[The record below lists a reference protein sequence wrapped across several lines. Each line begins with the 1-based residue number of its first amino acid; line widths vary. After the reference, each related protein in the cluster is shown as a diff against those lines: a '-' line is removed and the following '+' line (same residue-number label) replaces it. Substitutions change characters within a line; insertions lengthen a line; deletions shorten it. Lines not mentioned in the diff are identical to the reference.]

1 LSLTRAR
8 ELAVLAALS
17 AHGAHGYS
25 IAAAFEGSFGPFLGI
40 NRAAIYAILGRFD
53 RRGWISGSV
62 KRGGSHPDR
71 EVFRITKAGREAFA
85 ELGNQLEDN
94 PGLPQSPLL
103 ALLMASE
110 VTGDRVDRDVLIEKR
125 KSALAALEKSAG
137 ADHSDSPSLQLCKR
151 LLQAELGALR
161 SLK

>member
-1 LSLTRAR
+1 M
-8 ELAVLAALS
+8 AVLAALS

-40 NRAAIYAILGRFD
+40 NRAAVYAILGRFD

-62 KRGGSHPDR
+62 KKGGSHPDR
-71 EVFRITKAGREAFA
+71 EVFRITKAGRKALV
-85 ELGNQLEDN
+85 ELRIQLEDD

-110 VTGDRVDRDVLIEKR
+110 VNGDSVDHDALIEER
-125 KSALAALEKSAG
+125 KSALAALEKSAD
-137 ADHSDSPSLQLCKR
+137 ADHADSASLQLCKR